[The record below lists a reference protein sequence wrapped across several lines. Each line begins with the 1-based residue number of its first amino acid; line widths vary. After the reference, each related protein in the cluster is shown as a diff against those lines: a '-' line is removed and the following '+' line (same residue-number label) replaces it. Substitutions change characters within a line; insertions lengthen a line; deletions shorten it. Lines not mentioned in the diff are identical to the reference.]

1 MFAKVEHKI
10 RKILSVQLIL
20 LLPLVILG
28 QAEEIKEENNYSC
41 KISTELQDSLLTVS
55 GIFEQTGK
63 PGFSV
68 LNYEL
73 RIKRILSNGSTSQQ
87 VQSGTFHPQEGISK
101 TLSQAT
107 LNIDPSAQLIVGLFV
122 FDSTKQV
129 CFDQYP
135 NDQKESQNKKVPG
148 LSRQLNQLID
158 TSKATQDAELDLE
171 IGDLIIDRTVSK
183 IGHDFYDLFYRTF
196 QAPPGITQ
204 YMIEVEELPSRGLG
218 SRIRMKV
225 NDHEL
230 TNLNVNPR
238 NDFMEEMAKQTVA
251 MVQGYLV
258 NYKAIMKQLEGA
270 DQKGTGIY

>member
-1 MFAKVEHKI
+1 M
-10 RKILSVQLIL
+10 IL
-20 LLPLVILG
+20 LPFVLLG
-28 QAEEIKEENNYSC
+28 QVEIAKEGEQCQC
-41 KISTELQDSLLTVS
+41 KIQTELQDSSLLTVS
-55 GIFEQTGK
+55 GIFEQTGQLD
-63 PGFSV
+63 FAV

-73 RIKRILSNGSTSQQ
+73 RIKRILNNGSTSQQ

-101 TLSQAT
+101 TLSQVT
-107 LNIDPSAQLIVGLFV
+107 LNIDPGTQINVDLFV

-135 NDQKESQNKKVPG
+135 GNPIGNQNQNGNQNTQGIP
-148 LSRQLNQLID
+148 RQLNQIID
-158 TSKATQDAELDLE
+158 ANNSTQDAELDLE

-183 IGHDFYDLFYRTF
+183 IGHDFYDLFYKTF

-225 NDHEL
+225 NDREL
-230 TNLNVNPR
+230 TNLNVTPR
-238 NDFMEEMAKQTVA
+238 GDYMEEMAQQTVA

>member
-1 MFAKVEHKI
+1 MLF
-10 RKILSVQLIL
+10 
-20 LLPLVILG
+20 LPLMLWG
-28 QAEEIKEENNYSC
+28 QVEQPVGKEDFRC
-41 KISTELQDSLLTVS
+41 KIQTEIQDSLATIS
-55 GIFEQTGK
+55 GVFEQTGA
-63 PGFSV
+63 PEFTV

-73 RIKRILSNGSTSQQ
+73 RIKRTLNNGSISEQ
-87 VQSGTFHPQEGISK
+87 VQSGTFQPQEGISN
-101 TLSQAT
+101 TLSKVT
-107 LNIDPSAQLIVGLFV
+107 LNIDPKAQLLVGLFV
-122 FDSTKQV
+122 FDSIRQI

-135 NDQKESQNKKVPG
+135 KIQYQKTPG
-148 LSRQLNQLID
+148 LSRLLNQAID
-158 TSKATQDAELDLE
+158 SNRVSQDAELDLE

-183 IGHDFYDLFYRTF
+183 IGHDFYDLFYKTF

-225 NDHEL
+225 NDREL
-230 TNLNVNPR
+230 TNLNVTPR
-238 NDFMEEMAKQTVA
+238 GDYMEEMAQQTVA